1 MAQKKVRTRIS
12 PKTGNKQELI
22 NGRWHNVDTKTSGKR
37 KHDLNK
43 KKVKQ
48 AQSALDEIKEEAKSQ
63 QEKSIIFTDD
73 DIHDASRVASSA
85 MEKVENIINDSR
97 YEDDAQNNSVKVT
110 EGVKQRL
117 YPDAT
122 AESHPYHMYDE
133 EYIEDPKVIITKP
146 YKFHAEVFPDLTAE
160 QIVSLEMEDYLLDGE
175 DFFAGIHGGYYG
187 DEFDGMHLTTSGKEK
202 IAAIQS
208 WLIYDKNFS
217 HNDEEENEE
226 YRNYFIDEVTSLS
239 NTAEKNSSYG
249 EYSHLLK
256 FLK

>member
-37 KHDLNK
+37 KRTLNK
-43 KKVKQ
+43 NKVQQ

-63 QEKSIIFTDD
+63 QEKSVIFTDD
-73 DIHDASRVASSA
+73 DIHDASRVANSA
-85 MEKVENIINDSR
+85 MEKVENIINNSR
-97 YEDDAQNNSVKVT
+97 YDDDMQNNSVKVT
-110 EGVKQRL
+110 EGVKRRL
-117 YPDAT
+117 YPNAT
-122 AESHPYHMYDE
+122 AESHPYHVYDE
-133 EYIEDPKVIITKP
+133 EYIEDPEVIITKP

-202 IAAIQS
+202 IAAIQA

-226 YRNYFIDEVTSLS
+226 YRDYFIDKVSSSSHTV
-239 NTAEKNSSYG
+239 EKNSSYG
-249 EYSHLLK
+249 GVYKRSWY
-256 FLK
+256 